1 METLN
6 AMTFEGFV
14 VPVLLMLAILVAPSA
29 TAFFLLGHF
38 VKWGKSE
45 AGALFALGLFVDLVI
60 RYGYG
65 RSTLLGIFNALKPR
79 PRPQPK
85 EDEKTK
91 AAQAT
96 VEFEKR
102 KNEAGGET
110 PTDARAGEVM
120 VQAIPDK

>member
-1 METLN
+1 MDTLN
-6 AMTFEGFV
+6 AMTFEGFL
-14 VPVLLMLAILVAPSA
+14 VPVGLMLAILVAPSA

-38 VKWGKSE
+38 LKWGKSE

-79 PRPQPK
+79 PRPQP
-85 EDEKTK
+85 DEKTK

-102 KNEAGGET
+102 KSEAGGET